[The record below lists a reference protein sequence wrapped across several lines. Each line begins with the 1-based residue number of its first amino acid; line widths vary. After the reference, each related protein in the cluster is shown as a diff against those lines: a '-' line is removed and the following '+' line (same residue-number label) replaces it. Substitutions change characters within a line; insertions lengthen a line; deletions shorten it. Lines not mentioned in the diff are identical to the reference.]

1 MHSPEC
7 RSTFS
12 RRYYREN
19 IPVRMIFKTIFK
31 AADGS
36 QGSVC
41 SLKTLPEG
49 PLGRLQLHKSGR
61 VQLVLGHVS
70 LDVTMGT
77 GCSFLQELVSIR
89 LREGRGGE
97 LVVLG
102 KVGTRLIC
110 SPDFPSLLGDAN

>member
-1 MHSPEC
+1 M
-7 RSTFS
+7 FLQ
-12 RRYYREN
+12 
-19 IPVRMIFKTIFK
+19 